1 MPGQSRSVLAAPGID
16 RIAIRVPWSGKR
28 GACHSEGR
36 SALGELQAVTRDHSA
51 RGRATT
57 ATCALVIVGA
67 SLGDYATS
75 RELTF
80 GSVEVV
86 AVAWAATVVG
96 TRSILALVLLAW
108 IGQAAG
114 VPLGGISAESALL
127 DAASTAAVAA
137 VLWAAVRPGVRGTAQ
152 SPILAPAVPAAPFS
166 DPLHAV
172 LDVAP
177 AALVARGL
185 TARECQVV
193 RLALVGLTASQ
204 IGRHLYIGKR
214 TVETHLSRAYSK
226 FGVHSRAEIA
236 EELMT
241 VARQRAG

>member
-1 MPGQSRSVLAAPGID
+1 
-16 RIAIRVPWSGKR
+16 
-28 GACHSEGR
+28 
-36 SALGELQAVTRDHSA
+36 LGELQAVTRDHSA
-51 RGRATT
+51 RGRVTT

-80 GSVEVV
+80 GSVAVV

-96 TRSILALVLLAW
+96 TRSILALILLAW
-108 IGQAAG
+108 IGQAVG
-114 VPLGGISAESALL
+114 VPLGGISVESALL
-127 DAASTAAVAA
+127 DAASTVAVAA
-137 VLWAAVRPGVRGTAQ
+137 VLRAAVRPGVRSTVQSRHPDHGQ
-152 SPILAPAVPAAPFS
+152 SPILAPAPPAAAS
-166 DPLHAV
+166 ADPLHAV
-172 LDVAP
+172 IDAAP

-185 TARECQVV
+185 TARECEVV

-241 VARQRAG
+241 AARQRAG